1 MRLVDRDV
9 KLGRKPTMLPSSSVL
24 PSDQHLA
31 TQSCQRHKGHQN
43 GGKAVGGLLT
53 LSS

>member
-9 KLGRKPTMLPSSSVL
+9 KLGP
-24 PSDQHLA
+24 

-53 LSS
+53 LSSVIDDDYPDVERE